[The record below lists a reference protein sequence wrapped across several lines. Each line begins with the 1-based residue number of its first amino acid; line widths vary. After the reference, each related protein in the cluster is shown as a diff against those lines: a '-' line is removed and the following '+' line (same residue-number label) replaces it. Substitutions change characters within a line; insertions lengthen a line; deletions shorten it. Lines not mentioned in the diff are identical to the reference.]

1 MNTRPPFMLEE
12 STVNSMEM
20 AWIDILYSS
29 HLKQQAACSAV
40 GDSYSG
46 WTEAKIPL
54 TMFEKGG
61 DDCVENIL
69 PARGLR
75 VPTSLISSWWP
86 KVAKTKIEPVV
97 TSINLSE
104 LGASNCVS
112 LKTIESCHDTRI
124 ALHLKHFFDGNLTSA
139 VRARGESGMGPDHTW
154 LDVGSLQEVQEALSN
169 WQVISFLLFPLNFTP
184 ILVWRTLV
192 RYRWC
197 SMVPILS
204 DRIKIINR

>member
-1 MNTRPPFMLEE
+1 MLEE
-12 STVNSMEM
+12 STINSIEM
-20 AWIDILYSS
+20 AWIDSLYSS

-112 LKTIESCHDTRI
+112 LNNRELPWYKNCSSLETFLWWKSHFGSTSPGWEWNGSRPYLAWCWISPGGPGGIVKLASDQLSVIPSE
-124 ALHLKHFFDGNLTSA
+124 LHTNLGMENP
-139 VRARGESGMGPDHTW
+139 GEIQMVFHGPH
-154 LDVGSLQEVQEALSN
+154 
-169 WQVISFLLFPLNFTP
+169 PL
-184 ILVWRTLV
+184 RQDQD
-192 RYRWC
+192 YQ
-197 SMVPILS
+197 
-204 DRIKIINR
+204 